1 MYYGTPSSQIE
12 WNNQTSLHDSSS
24 EINDE
29 SIATNDKYENQ
40 WPFLD
45 TLQGI
50 NISPYIPLIRH
61 IWRWF
66 SFSPGGIC

>member
-1 MYYGTPSSQIE
+1 MYYGTFSSQIE
-12 WNNQTSLHDSSS
+12 WNNPTSLHDSSS

-45 TLQGI
+45 ILKLAMTYAQHFI
-50 NISPYIPLIRH
+50 D
-61 IWRWF
+61 RWTIVHHRR
-66 SFSPGGIC
+66 SWMCR